1 MPRDSGIITQA
12 GTMQWTVGN
21 VGATTGLKG
30 VGVFAKKIGRG
41 MVTNES
47 AIKPEYVGSGVL
59 MLDPTYK
66 HIILIDLNDWNGE
79 VVLEDGIFLAC
90 ENTVKVKVTARTN
103 FSSAIAGGEGLFNIL
118 CAGSGVV
125 AVESDCPKEELVVV
139 ELNNDVLKID
149 GNYAVAWSKSLDF
162 KVERSGKTFLGSAAS
177 GEGLVNT
184 YRGTGRV
191 LMQPVHGMPFHT
203 TPNTPV

>member
-1 MPRDSGIITQA
+1 MGKLCWRT
-12 GTMQWTVGN
+12 
-21 VGATTGLKG
+21 
-30 VGVFAKKIGRG
+30 
-41 MVTNES
+41 
-47 AIKPEYVGSGVL
+47 EYF
-59 MLDPTYK
+59 Y
-66 HIILIDLNDWNGE
+66 
-79 VVLEDGIFLAC
+79 
-90 ENTVKVKVTARTN
+90 TVKVKVTARTN
-103 FSSAIAGGEGLFNIL
+103 FSSAITGGEGLFNIL

-125 AVESDCPKEELVVV
+125 AVESDCPKEELIVV

-184 YRGTGRV
+184 YSGTGKV
-191 LMQPVHGMPFHT
+191 LMQPVHEMPFHT